1 MNETLIRLKLAFFL
15 GLRSLRHGSIGSL
28 VMTVVIIGLVFTNM
42 IFLPSVVTGAI
53 RLFEEQTVD
62 YQSGNIIIEP
72 RENAEFIEDLE
83 DLLARVNRVP
93 GVLRAAPHN
102 DIGGIMKFKGSRLPG
117 SIIAIRPHDEI
128 MVTGISRMMREGQ
141 YLGEG
146 DTGVIVIGSLVAGH
160 KDKSEDL
167 MPSLGGVTSGDSID
181 VEFTNGVTRTY
192 RVKGIFETKSYMV
205 DPLVFITWDEL
216 ESVRG
221 MPVDEATSV
230 LIRTVPG
237 KDEEKVKLS
246 LIGMGI
252 QEEIKTWH
260 DLLGKAFAE
269 VVQSYAVIE
278 NISTIVSLV
287 IAVVVIFIVIMIKTL
302 NNRRQI
308 GILKA
313 IGIHRTTITFS
324 YVFQV
329 IILAIMGIIFGLF
342 ILFALDRYFAVFPI
356 VFPDGDVRP
365 AFTIAEIASNAVLL
379 FVASAIAGFIPA
391 WMVAREG
398 ILAAMRG

>member
-1 MNETLIRLKLAFFL
+1 MNETLTRLNLSFFL
-15 GLRSLRHGSIGSL
+15 GLRSLRRGNIGSL
-28 VMTVVIIGLVFTNM
+28 VMTVVIIGMVFTNM
-42 IFLPSVVTGAI
+42 IFLPSVITGAI
-53 RLFEEQTVD
+53 NLFVEQTIE
-62 YQSGNIIIEP
+62 YSSGNVLIEP
-72 RENAEFIEDLE
+72 KEDAEVIVDLE

-102 DIGGIMKFKGSRLPG
+102 NIGGVMKFKGSRLAG
-117 SIIAIRPHDEI
+117 SVIAIHPRDEI
-128 MVTGISRMMREGQ
+128 LVTGVSKMIRDGQ

-146 DTGVIVIGSLVAGH
+146 DTGVIVIGNYVAGH

-167 MPSLGGVTSGDSID
+167 MPSLGGVRTGDSID

-205 DPLVFITWDEL
+205 DQVVFITWEEL
-216 ESVRG
+216 ESIKG
-221 MPVDEATSV
+221 QQVDQATEV

-237 KDEEKVKLS
+237 EDEEEVKLS

-252 QEEIKTWH
+252 QEQIKTWH

-269 VVQSYAVIE
+269 VVQSYGIIN
-278 NISTIVSLV
+278 NISTIVSIV
-287 IAVVVIFIVIMIKTL
+287 IAIVVIFIVIMIKTI

-329 IILAIMGIIFGLF
+329 IILAVIGIIFGLL
-342 ILFALDRYFAVFPI
+342 ILFAMDRYFAVYPI
-356 VFPDGDVRP
+356 VFPDGDIRP
-365 AFTIAEIASNAVLL
+365 AFTIADIVTNAVLL
-379 FVASAIAGFIPA
+379 FIASAIAGFIPA
-391 WMVAREG
+391 WLIARED
-398 ILAAMRG
+398 ILTAMRG

>member
-1 MNETLIRLKLAFFL
+1 MNDTVVRLKLSFFL
-15 GLRSLRHGSIGSL
+15 GLRSLQRGSIGSL
-28 VMTVVIIGLVFTNM
+28 VMTVVIIGMVFTNM
-42 IFLPSVVTGAI
+42 IFLPSVITGAI
-53 RLFEEQTVD
+53 NLFVDQTIE
-62 YQSGNIIIEP
+62 YQSGDVLIEP
-72 RENAEFIEDLE
+72 KEDEEVIHDLE

-102 DIGGIMKFKGSRLPG
+102 NIGGVMKFKGNRLAG
-117 SIIAIRPHDEI
+117 SVIAVRPRDEV
-128 MVTGISRMMREGQ
+128 MVTGVWKTMKEGQ

-146 DTGVIVIGSLVAGH
+146 DTGVVVIGNYVAGH

-167 MPSLGGVTSGDSID
+167 LPSLGGVRTGDSID
-181 VEFTNGVTRTY
+181 VEFTNGVVRTY
-192 RVKGIFETKSYMV
+192 RVKGIAETKSYSV
-205 DPLVFITWDEL
+205 DQAVFITWDEL

-221 MPVDEATSV
+221 QKIDQATEV

-237 KDEEKVKLS
+237 EDEEEVKLS

-269 VVQSYAVIE
+269 VVQSYGVI
-278 NISTIVSLV
+278 NSISTIVSIV
-287 IAVVVIFIVIMIKTL
+287 IAIVVIFIVIMIKTL

-313 IGIHRTTITFS
+313 IGIHRTTIMFS

-329 IILAIMGIIFGLF
+329 IILAVMGIIFGLV
-342 ILFALDRYFAVFPI
+342 ILFALDRYFAVYPI
-356 VFPDGDVRP
+356 VFPDGDIRP
-365 AFTIAEIASNAVLL
+365 AFTLADIVSNAVLL
-379 FVASAIAGFIPA
+379 FIASAIAGLIPA
-391 WMVAREG
+391 WLIAREE
-398 ILAAMRG
+398 ILTAMRG

>member
-1 MNETLIRLKLAFFL
+1 MNETVTRLKLSFFL
-15 GLRSLRHGSIGSL
+15 GLRSLQRGNIGSL
-28 VMTVVIIGLVFTNM
+28 VMTVVIIGMVFTNM
-42 IFLPSVVTGAI
+42 IFLPSVITGAI
-53 RLFEEQTVD
+53 NLFVDQTIE
-62 YQSGNIIIEP
+62 YQSGDIIIEP
-72 RENAEFIEDLE
+72 KENKEVIEDLE

-102 DIGGIMKFKGSRLPG
+102 DIGGVMKFKGSRLPG
-117 SIIAIRPHDEI
+117 SIIAIRPRDEVL
-128 MVTGISRMMREGQ
+128 VTGISKMMREGQ

-146 DTGVIVIGSLVAGH
+146 DTGVILIGKLVAGN

-167 MPSLGGVTSGDSID
+167 MPSLGGVRTGDSID
-181 VEFTNGVTRTY
+181 VEFTNGVVRTY
-192 RVKGIFETKSYMV
+192 RVKGVFETKSYMV
-205 DPLVFITWDEL
+205 DPLVFITWEEM

-221 MPVDEATSV
+221 HPVDQATAV

-237 KDEEKVKLS
+237 EDVEEVKLS

-252 QEEIKTWH
+252 QEQIKTWH

-269 VVQSYAVIE
+269 VVQSYGVI
-278 NISTIVSLV
+278 NSISTIVSIV
-287 IAVVVIFIVIMIKTL
+287 IAIVVIFIVIMIKTL

-329 IILAIMGIIFGLF
+329 VILAVMGIIFGLF
-342 ILFALDRYFAVFPI
+342 ILLALDRYFSVFPI
-356 VFPDGDVRP
+356 VFPDGDIRP
-365 AFTIAEIASNAVLL
+365 AFTLADIVTNAVLL
-379 FVASAIAGFIPA
+379 FIASAIAGFIPA
-391 WMVAREG
+391 WQIARED
-398 ILAAMRG
+398 ILTAMRG

>member
-1 MNETLIRLKLAFFL
+1 MNETLIRLKLSFFL
-15 GLRSLRHGSIGSL
+15 GLRSLQRGSIGSL
-28 VMTVVIIGLVFTNM
+28 VMTVVIIGMVFTNM
-42 IFLPSVVTGAI
+42 IFLPSVITGAI
-53 RLFEEQTVD
+53 NLFVDQTIEF
-62 YQSGNIIIEP
+62 QSGNIIIEP
-72 RENAEFIEDLE
+72 KENAEVIEDLE

-102 DIGGIMKFKGSRLPG
+102 DIGGVMKFKGSRLPG
-117 SIIAIRPHDEI
+117 SIIAIRPRDEI
-128 MVTGISRMMREGQ
+128 LVTGISRMMKEGQ

-146 DTGVIVIGSLVAGH
+146 DTGVIVIGRLVAGH

-167 MPSLGGVTSGDSID
+167 MPSLGGVTTGDSIE
-181 VEFTNGVTRTY
+181 VEYTNGVTRTY

-205 DPLVFITWDEL
+205 DPLVFITWDEM

-221 MPVDEATSV
+221 VPVDQATTV

-237 KDEEKVKLS
+237 EDEEEVKFS

-269 VVQSYAVIE
+269 VVQSYGVI
-278 NISTIVSLV
+278 NSISTIVSIV
-287 IAVVVIFIVIMIKTL
+287 IAIVVVFIVIMIKTL

-342 ILFALDRYFAVFPI
+342 ILFALDRYFAVYPI
-356 VFPDGDVRP
+356 VFPDGDIRP
-365 AFTIAEIASNAVLL
+365 AFTLADIASNAVLL
-379 FVASAIAGFIPA
+379 FLASAIAGLIPA
-391 WMVAREG
+391 WMVAREE
-398 ILAAMRG
+398 ILTAMKG